1 MSGYGDLPEGWQ
13 VWTEDARGGDI
24 VVFRPD
30 VFDSQEYPAPCL
42 PTIQVAQRPPNQQKR
57 RAGSNPEGWW
67 VSLTL
72 EPEVRVR
79 DADARFDSRAA
90 AVAGAVDLAERFAE
104 GDVDY
109 RAAYQVPREAYLD
122 GLDDLTGREA

>member
-79 DADARFDSRAA
+79 DADARFDSRSA
-90 AVAGAVDLAERFAE
+90 AVAGAVDLAERFAD
-104 GDVDY
+104 GNVDY
-109 RAAYQVPREAYLD
+109 RGAYQIPREEYLD
-122 GLDDLTGREA
+122 GLDELTGREA

>member
-1 MSGYGDLPEGWQ
+1 MPELSDD
-13 VWTEDARGGDI
+13 VVAEARRLARLARDASEDAAADAYRD
-24 VVFRPD
+24 RLD
-30 VFDSQEYPAPCL
+30 ELLAEHDR
-42 PTIQVAQRPPNQQKR
+42 VA
-57 RAGSNPEGWW
+57 
-67 VSLTL
+67 
-72 EPEVRVR
+72 RVR
-79 DADARFDSRAA
+79 DADARFDSRSA

>member
-13 VWTEDARGGDI
+13 VWTEDPQGGDI
-24 VVFRPD
+24 LVFRPD
-30 VFDSQEYPAPCL
+30 VFDSHEYPAACL
-42 PTIQVAQRPPNQQKR
+42 PTIQVAQRPPNQRKR
-57 RAGSNPEGWW
+57 RAGSDSADWW

-79 DADARFDSRAA
+79 DADARFDSRDAA
-90 AVAGAVDLAERFAE
+90 IAGAVDLAERFAA

-109 RAAYQVPREAYLD
+109 RDAYQVPRDDYLD
-122 GLDDLTGREA
+122 RLDHLTGREA